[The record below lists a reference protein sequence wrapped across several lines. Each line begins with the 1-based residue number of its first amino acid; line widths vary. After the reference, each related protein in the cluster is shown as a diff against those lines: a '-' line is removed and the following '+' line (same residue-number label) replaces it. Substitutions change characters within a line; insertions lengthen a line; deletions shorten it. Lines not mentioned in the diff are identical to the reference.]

1 MGKAIL
7 QPTASLNECSDCSY
21 CRSTSLLHFLFSGRR
36 YYRCSSCDLIFAERK
51 TDGNATLAYYQERYF
66 DEYSDDQRSGQRAR
80 IYRQI
85 LDLLEENQNKGWLLD
100 IGCGCGLFLAE
111 AQKRRWLI
119 FGLDPSRHSIADAMS
134 RIGDQVIC
142 GTVDDLPID
151 RHYNAIVMIN
161 VLDHVIEGWRQLK
174 KIHQLLVPGG
184 ILYLR
189 FPNGVFHSSVL
200 QFFRMISA
208 ERFVKPILIFHEYAF
223 TPKAIRRYLRDAGF
237 VDVQI
242 LNAPLTGGRMDA
254 DDQNFVRLFRI
265 MLINLVAAFFN
276 SLAYWSGG
284 RWVWGPSLQVIARK
298 GTVACLS

>member
-7 QPTASLNECSDCSY
+7 QPTASLNDCGY
-21 CRSTSLLHFLFSGRR
+21 CPYCLVASPLHFHFSGRR

-51 TDGNATLAYYQERYF
+51 ANGDATLAYYQECYF

-80 IYRQI
+80 IYRRI

-111 AQKRRWLI
+111 AQKRQWLI
-119 FGLDPSRHSIADAMS
+119 FGVDPSRLSIADAIS

-142 GTVDDLPID
+142 GTVDDLPMD

-161 VLDHVIEGWRQLK
+161 VVDHVIEGWRHLK

-189 FPNGVFHSSVL
+189 FPNGLFHSSL
-200 QFFRMISA
+200 LLFCRMISA
-208 ERFVKPILIFHEYAF
+208 ERFVKPMLIFHEYAF
-223 TPKAIRRYLRDAGF
+223 TPKTIRRYLRDAGF
-237 VDVQI
+237 VDIQI
-242 LNAPLTGGRMDA
+242 HNAPLTGGRIDA
-254 DDQNFVRLFRI
+254 GDQTLALVSRI
-265 MLINLVAAFFN
+265 MLSNLLAAFFN

-298 GTVACLS
+298 GTVACLP